1 MAPSPL
7 QPRVAALV
15 LIAPLPLL
23 AGHPR
28 GAKERVVPPRLVTP
42 CHRCG
47 VPHPPY
53 CYSLQPYSTAARAAL
68 GCPSCYPRS
77 HGDRA
82 VCPKSTARAGPPPPS
97 TSGNPAEG
105 LRTPSGPSQTGWP
118 RRGHRIPILGRTP
131 THPARVWWAASR
143 ASPFSPSAGG
153 SCRAWEPWHP
163 PRPRSG
169 RSTQVR
175 SLRAAPLTVVR
186 GAGGA
191 PYTTKVGGC

>member
-7 QPRVAALV
+7 QPGVAALV

-82 VCPKSTARAGPPPPS
+82 VCPKSTARAGPPPIHERQPS
-97 TSGNPAEG
+97 RGPANAFWALPDG
-105 LRTPSGPSQTGWP
+105 VAAARPPDPHPGTDPNASGPRVVG
-118 RRGHRIPILGRTP
+118 GV
-131 THPARVWWAASR
+131 ARVSILTFCRGFLPRLGAMAPS
-143 ASPFSPSAGG
+143 SPSQWSQHASEVASG
-153 SCRAWEPWHP
+153 SPTDSGSWCR
-163 PRPRSG
+163 R
-169 RSTQVR
+169 
-175 SLRAAPLTVVR
+175 RALHH
-186 GAGGA
+186 
-191 PYTTKVGGC
+191 